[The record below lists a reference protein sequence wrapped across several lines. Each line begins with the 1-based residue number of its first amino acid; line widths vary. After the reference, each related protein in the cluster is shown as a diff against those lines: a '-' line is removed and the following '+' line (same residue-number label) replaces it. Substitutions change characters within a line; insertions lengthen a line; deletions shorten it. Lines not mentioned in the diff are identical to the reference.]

1 MDYNGRAAQKKVDC
15 ERQEEQGGSMSSGLH
30 SQPRECPLIGLFDTK
45 QKAASGG
52 IQYKCFIIGTSV

>member
-1 MDYNGRAAQKKVDC
+1 MDYNGRAAQEKVDC
-15 ERQEEQGGSMSSGLH
+15 EQGGSMSSGLH

-52 IQYKCFIIGTSV
+52 IQYKCFIIGTSI